1 MKNIPYSSFEAQQTI
16 ECARRLQAQTQ
27 RLRCLIEESKF
38 NFLITDL
45 ELGLTFVRIASA
57 AGEVSDQRNRNKANA
72 RKAYDAISRFRHRV
86 LLTAGQRKLVDGK
99 LAQLGLAL
107 EQLGAILLTK
117 IPAQVATPG

>member
-1 MKNIPYSSFEAQQTI
+1 MVTTI
-16 ECARRLQAQTQ
+16 ETN
-27 RLRCLIEESKF
+27 LRFRMAYIDF
-38 NFLITDL
+38 NLF
-45 ELGLTFVRIASA
+45 LTFVRIASA

-117 IPAQVATPG
+117 TPAQVATPG